1 MTKRD
6 ILEFL
11 KTHKDELK
19 RNFGL
24 YEIGL
29 FGSYAKDMA
38 DENSD
43 IDIVIKSEKKDF
55 FLREDLREYLERE
68 FKKPVDI
75 GYIDS
80 FREYYKSKIEKNII
94 YV

>member
-1 MTKRD
+1 MTKND

-24 YEIGL
+24 HEIGL

-43 IDIVIKSEKKDF
+43 IDIVIKSKK
-55 FLREDLREYLERE
+55 
-68 FKKPVDI
+68 K
-75 GYIDS
+75 YIDS